1 MKTLRNGYLC
11 VKVAYL
17 KSKRITVLINTVA
30 HGRNRPK
37 FDLDQSNQPQN
48 SSILLLLAPPHGT
61 NSYFLRFVPF
71 YFHLTPY
78 LSVRYTS
85 THH

>member
-37 FDLDQSNQPQN
+37 FDLDQPNQPQN
-48 SSILLLLAPPHGT
+48 SSTSLPLAPQLKNLTNLLL
-61 NSYFLRFVPF
+61 NY
-71 YFHLTPY
+71 
-78 LSVRYTS
+78 
-85 THH
+85 